1 MYGCPA
7 YVAIKGLARGKRY
20 EFTRY
25 KDTGG
30 GRMNAHVTRSCGECI
45 HSRSKSEVLTTCE
58 LLKVDVVK
66 TTLEV
71 KCPLEWAKIV
81 EAI

>member
-1 MYGCPA
+1 
-7 YVAIKGLARGKRY
+7 
-20 EFTRY
+20 
-25 KDTGG
+25 
-30 GRMNAHVTRSCGECI
+30 MNANVTICCGLCP
-45 HSRSKSEVLTTCE
+45 HSRSKTEVLATCE
-58 LLKVDVVK
+58 KLKVDVVK